1 MAAVTL
7 PTVLHVIRPQP
18 PGEVG
23 GADLHIADLAEEQNR
38 TGARAL
44 VCHYGNPEY
53 GALLDARGI
62 ENSGLP
68 ADGLRRWTRHLRAYV
83 EEIGPT
89 LVHSHGYDADYVTT
103 ALKVMSGTGK
113 GKFPSYV
120 ISGHGFI
127 RTGIKLRAMTV
138 LNERCL
144 RFADAIITAGAA
156 EATRLR
162 ALGHADVQYVA
173 NGVRAAPGGGES
185 FPMDELPLRP
195 EGPKVVYV
203 GRLSPEKRPDLFLGA
218 ARTLTRER
226 ADVSF
231 VVIGAGPLLAEYEKR
246 SADLGLSARVH
257 FTGLRRDV
265 PDLLA
270 GADILVC
277 CSDTE
282 GTPRAVVEGMA
293 AGLPVV
299 ATRVGGLPDLV
310 ADGTTGLLTDAGSE
324 SQLTDALR
332 TLLEAPGKAREM
344 GGAGRLRALEEF
356 GVARMWAEISEVYA
370 RATSTAWPL
379 AASHSR

>member
-1 MAAVTL
+1 MTL
-7 PTVLHVIRPQP
+7 PCVLHVIRPQP

-38 TGARAL
+38 SGARAV

-62 ENSGLP
+62 ENLGVP
-68 ADGLRRWTRHLRAYV
+68 ADGLRRWTRRLRAYV
-83 EEIGPT
+83 HDIGPT
-89 LVHSHGYDADYVTT
+89 LVHSHGYDADYVAT
-103 ALKVMSGTGK
+103 AVKLTAGPRAGA
-113 GKFPSYV
+113 FPPYV

-127 RTGIKLRAMTV
+127 RTGVRLRAMTL

-156 EATRLR
+156 EAARLR
-162 ALGHADVQYVA
+162 SLGHADVQYVA
-173 NGVRAAPGGGES
+173 NGVRPAPDS
-185 FPMDELPLRP
+185 ASSHLTDELPLPP

-231 VVIGAGPLLAEYEKR
+231 AVIGAGPLLTEYEKR
-246 SADLGLSARVH
+246 SADLGLATRVH

-265 PDLLA
+265 PALLA
-270 GADILVC
+270 GADVLVC

-310 ADGTTGLLTDAGSE
+310 DDGTTGLLTDAGSE
-324 SQLTDALR
+324 SQLTDAVR
-332 TLLEAPGKAREM
+332 SLLEAPEKAREM
-344 GGAGRLRALEEF
+344 GAAGRLRAMENF

-370 RATSTAWPL
+370 RATSATWPF

>member
-7 PTVLHVIRPQP
+7 PSVLHVIRPQP

-38 TGARAL
+38 SGVRAL

-53 GALLDARGI
+53 AALLDARGI
-62 ENSGLP
+62 ENSGVP
-68 ADGLRRWTRHLRAYV
+68 ADGLRRWTRHLRAYI
-83 EEIGPT
+83 EETGPT

-103 ALKVMSGTGK
+103 ALKVTSGAGRR
-113 GKFPSYV
+113 KFPSYV
-120 ISGHGFI
+120 ISSHGFI
-127 RTGIKLRAMTV
+127 RTGVKLRAMTV

-144 RFADAIITAGAA
+144 RFADAIITAGAT

-173 NGVRAAPGGGES
+173 NGVRTASGSGRS
-185 FPMDELPLRP
+185 YLTDELPLPP

-246 SADLGLSARVH
+246 SASLGLSGRVH

-270 GADILVC
+270 GADVLVC

-310 ADGTTGLLTDAGSE
+310 DDGRSGLLTDTGSG
-324 SQLTDALR
+324 SQLTDSLR
-332 TLLEAPGKAREM
+332 FLLDAPEKAREM
-344 GGAGRLRALEEF
+344 GAAGRLRALEKF
-356 GVARMWAEISEVYA
+356 GVAHMWAEISEVYT
-370 RATSTAWPL
+370 RATSAAWPL
-379 AASHSR
+379 ATSPSR